1 MNAKEFTEQLFQ
13 RYGAPKNQFLM
24 VDIENYFSPMDVDFE
39 KLYRCIVETH
49 EYENF
54 PNLAKVKKIYEE
66 VYQFKSSSNG
76 GGGRDAYF
84 EKVKEISR
92 NMSIPEIVEYVRKIR
107 DRDVE
112 RTTIRVAFV
121 VFYEALSF
129 HYNRL
134 LEGGRDQS
142 SAVAYCEKV
151 KESLFNGEK
160 VGFGEPVEG
169 MKTMSYQRTGRVM
182 TFAEASRYL

>member
-24 VDIENYFSPMDVDFE
+24 VDIENYFSPLDVDFE

-66 VYQFKSSSNG
+66 VYQFKSSFS
-76 GGGRDAYF
+76 GGGRDRDSLF
-84 EKVKEISR
+84 ERVKEISR
-92 NMSIPEIVEYVRKIR
+92 NMGVEEICEFMRKIM
-107 DRDVE
+107 DAEVE
-112 RTTIRVAFV
+112 RTAMRTAFV
-121 VFYEALSF
+121 VFYESLYH
-129 HYNRL
+129 HYFRL
-134 LEGGRDQS
+134 LAEGREKHT
-142 SAVAYCEKV
+142 AIAYCEKV
-151 KESLFNGEK
+151 KESLLRGES
-160 VGFGEPVEG
+160 VGYGEENEKKEIV
-169 MKTMSYQRTGRVM
+169 YQRTGRVV